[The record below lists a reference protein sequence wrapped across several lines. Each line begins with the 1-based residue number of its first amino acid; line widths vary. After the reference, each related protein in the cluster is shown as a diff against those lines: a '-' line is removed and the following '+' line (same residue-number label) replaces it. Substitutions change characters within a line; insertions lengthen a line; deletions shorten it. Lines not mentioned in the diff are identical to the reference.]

1 LESSGLP
8 PAALELEITENI
20 ALVHDE
26 DKLAGLQTLKAR
38 GVGLAFD
45 DFGTGYASLS
55 YLTRFPLTRIKIDQS
70 FVRRI
75 TDASTMEDTAIVR
88 SMIIMAHN
96 LRLEVVAEGV
106 ETAAQAAFLRAQNCD
121 EVQGFLFAKAL
132 PIREFEELLRLNTI
146 GSQTCENRL
155 ALSVESIRDL
165 LSSTAWF
172 QLPRFA
178 KADFASGSHATIEKV
193 LDAAA
198 LSDLALTS

>member
-1 LESSGLP
+1 MLPWGGFRSAFPIQANDANLLTDVETALESSGLP

-45 DFGTGYASLS
+45 GLGTGYASLS
-55 YLTRFPLTRIKIDQS
+55 YLTRFPLTQIKIDQS

-75 TDASTMEDTAIVR
+75 TDASTIEGTAIVR

-106 ETAAQAAFLRAQNCD
+106 ETARKQPFYGRKTATRCKASFLRKPCQ
-121 EVQGFLFAKAL
+121 
-132 PIREFEELLRLNTI
+132 FENLRSYC
-146 GSQTCENRL
+146 G
-155 ALSVESIRDL
+155 
-165 LSSTAWF
+165 
-172 QLPRFA
+172 
-178 KADFASGSHATIEKV
+178 
-193 LDAAA
+193 
-198 LSDLALTS
+198 